1 MFVWYPFL
9 QICKQLDLNLYLW
22 PLIENNLDDDDEDEE
37 EEEESEEEVSAGVS
51 GTLASLY
58 NADLPSEDDEDG
70 DYDSNEEPEGS
81 DGDDDEDS
89 QDEIIQP
96 TEGNDEGAGSSG

>member
-1 MFVWYPFL
+1 MFSFYTCVKL
-9 QICKQLDLNLYLW
+9 LDLNLYF
-22 PLIENNLDDDDEDEE
+22 IASNRNILDDDDEDEE
-37 EEEESEEEVSAGVS
+37 EEEESEEEVSAGAS

-81 DGDDDEDS
+81 DGDDDEES